1 MDSTPTFYRKKIL
14 DIVEIQGKECDVNAW
29 RAIGCSPMDFMYFFS
44 SLTGF
49 SKFDDIIIE
58 GGKGSETAVGV
69 RIKIAKTSMSL

>member
-1 MDSTPTFYRKKIL
+1 
-14 DIVEIQGKECDVNAW
+14 
-29 RAIGCSPMDFMYFFS
+29 MDFVFFLN
-44 SLTGF
+44 SLIGF